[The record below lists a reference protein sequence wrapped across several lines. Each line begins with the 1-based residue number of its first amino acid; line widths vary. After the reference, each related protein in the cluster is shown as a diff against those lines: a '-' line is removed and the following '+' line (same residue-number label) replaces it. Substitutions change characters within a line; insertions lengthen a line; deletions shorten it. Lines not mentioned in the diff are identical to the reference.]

1 MQTDPDTSPN
11 VTDLSG
17 LARLVDCLDE
27 QSVAKLAG
35 VKVSTLDAWRK
46 RGKGPE
52 YILLGRNYLY
62 PISAVQKYILG
73 LVRTRAALDP
83 RLSML

>member
-1 MQTDPDTSPN
+1 MEIDPDTSPN
-11 VTDLSG
+11 VTD

-73 LVRTRAALDP
+73 LVRTRVALDP
-83 RLSML
+83 QLLTL

>member
-1 MQTDPDTSPN
+1 MHATDTTPN
-11 VTDLSG
+11 VGD
-17 LARLVDCLDE
+17 LARLVNCLDE
-27 QSVAKLAG
+27 NGFATLAG

-62 PISAVQKYILG
+62 PIAAVASHLSS
-73 LVRTRAALDP
+73 LVRTRSSNNPAN
-83 RLSML
+83 MLM